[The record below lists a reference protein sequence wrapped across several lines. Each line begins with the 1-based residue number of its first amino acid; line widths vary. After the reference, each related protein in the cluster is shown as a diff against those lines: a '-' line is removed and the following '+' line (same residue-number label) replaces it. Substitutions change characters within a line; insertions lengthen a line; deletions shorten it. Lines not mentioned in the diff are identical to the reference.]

1 MRSIT
6 DQKYKDKGRK
16 LLSKTSKRI
25 DVNESLSTTEDW
37 INDAYGKKII
47 TTNQYVMYSRLHRKL
62 REVLLD
68 YDIAINIIKKELE

>member
-25 DVNESLSTTEDW
+25 DVNESLSKTEDW